1 MQLECK
7 TSSPKYFVFVCQ
19 NITGVV
25 AAISDLLCVKIPSC
39 YEVSSTLD
47 RPPPSMGPRMLHHGM
62 EPRPPMLF
70 HRQGEGAGLHGGPG
84 QMIRPSGPQGL
95 MQQQAHH
102 FHFQSCN
109 PGTGIQLN

>member
-1 MQLECK
+1 M
-7 TSSPKYFVFVCQ
+7 CQ

-25 AAISDLLCVKIPSC
+25 AAISDLLCVKIPSS

-102 FHFQSCN
+102 FHFQTCN